1 MIVTGQQPAVG
12 GGPLYTLVK
21 VAHAVALGR
30 ARQEA
35 VLFWCA
41 SEDHDLGEA
50 SHADLVRRDG
60 RITRVNVDLGGG
72 RAALRHRPAATWW
85 VVVRPA
91 LAAELGPGLGSTFLD
106 AQAPRGDEGMG
117 AWLCRLLGVLFPGLE
132 TVEAHSLRSR
142 WLKALE
148 LAVTKWP
155 RSELEQVR
163 QQLLA
168 QGVDDAFGVL
178 DEAPLFRDLPSGRSP
193 LTTAEAVPLLP
204 DHLEELSPGAALRP
218 ILQQAAL
225 PCSTYVG
232 GPGELAYHR
241 FLTPLYGALGVTA
254 PELLPRCSLTLVPA
268 WIQREAERRQ
278 LSAAALATAQEPLPV
293 DDTRLADFDRVLA
306 GLTAEPRL
314 AGSLRRL
321 QYERQHLATRVARLE
336 RRGQIPLGVVQAWLT
351 PRGGRQE
358 RTMSLIQAIWEHGP
372 GIAPRLVAEAAACAP
387 GEHRWV
393 AL

>member
-50 SHADLVRRDG
+50 GHADLVRRDG
-60 RITRVNVDLGGG
+60 RITRLNVDLGGG
-72 RAALRHRPAATWW
+72 RAALRHRAAATWW
-85 VVVRPA
+85 TVVRPA
-91 LAAELGPGLGSTFLD
+91 LAVELGPGSGSAFLD
-106 AQAPRGDEGMG
+106 AQAPHGDEGMG

-132 TVEAHSLRSR
+132 TVEAHSLRPR
-142 WLKALE
+142 WPKALE
-148 LAVTKWP
+148 LALTRWP
-155 RSELEQVR
+155 KSELEQVR

-168 QGVDDAFGVL
+168 GGVDDAFGAL
-178 DEAPLFRDLPSGRSP
+178 DEAPLFRDLLSGRSP
-193 LTTAEAVPLLP
+193 LITAEAMMLLP
-204 DHLEELSPGAALRP
+204 EHLEELSPG
-218 ILQQAAL
+218 AAL

-241 FLTPLYGALGVTA
+241 FLTPLYAALGVTA
-254 PELLPRCSLTLVPA
+254 PELLPRCSLTLVPS
-268 WIQREAERRQ
+268 WIQREAERREM
-278 LSAAALATAQEPLPV
+278 SVAALTTAQEPLPV
-293 DDTRLADFDRVLA
+293 ADARLADFDRLLA
-306 GLTAEPRL
+306 GLGAEPRL

-321 QYERQHLATRVARLE
+321 QHERRHLAIRLARLA
-336 RRGQIPLGVVQAWLT
+336 RQGQIPLGVVQSWLS

-358 RTMSLIQAIWEHGP
+358 RTMSLIQALWEHGP
-372 GIAPRLVAEAAACAP
+372 GLAPRLVAEAASCAP